1 MYFKTLSI
9 SRYLQSV
16 SFKATRLEL
25 KYYIILWPH
34 DSDLGTIYTV
44 LFYKLRISLTSFKF
58 SGCCLFFVF
67 CFFFCFFFFHTSRTC
82 WKYQSK
88 EVLRSQKWKDIQYN
102 GQKKMAINS
111 SQNITQNTEL
121 EWQTVHD
128 PPVEPVVFLSNDM
141 NIIWYDVKSIN
152 TNMNFLQNISM
163 FNWNDS
169 RHYNT

>member
-67 CFFFCFFFFHTSRTC
+67 CFFFCFFFFILQEHVENTKAKKSSEVRNGRTYNIMI
-82 WKYQSK
+82 K
-88 EVLRSQKWKDIQYN
+88 RKWQY
-102 GQKKMAINS
+102 I
-111 SQNITQNTEL
+111 
-121 EWQTVHD
+121 VHKT
-128 PPVEPVVFLSNDM
+128 LHR
-141 NIIWYDVKSIN
+141 I
-152 TNMNFLQNISM
+152 L
-163 FNWNDS
+163 NWNGKQFMIHQWNRLYFCQTIWTSSDMIYVNKYK
-169 RHYNT
+169 HELPTKHIYV